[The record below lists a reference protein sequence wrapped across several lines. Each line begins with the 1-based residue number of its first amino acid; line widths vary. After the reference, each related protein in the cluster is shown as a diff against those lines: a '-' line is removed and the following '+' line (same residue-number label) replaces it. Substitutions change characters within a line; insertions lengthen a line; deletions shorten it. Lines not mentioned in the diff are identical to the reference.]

1 MSSGRPP
8 NPWLPRPT
16 PVAGPAGEPDPPADA
31 AARPRPAAVR
41 PQAGLA
47 AEPASAGPGF
57 RSLPV
62 DAPNPPWWWVGCHGG
77 AGVSTLVAAVPGGR
91 DAERAWP
98 LPPDRRT
105 NRVVLVARTNSDGLH
120 AAQDAARQWAAGRVP
135 GVTVLGLAAVAD
147 APGRLPRPLA
157 ALLHLVGGGVPR
169 LWVVPWID
177 ALRLGRPLPAAM
189 PKGLRTLEAELGLL
203 RVELSGGS

>member
-1 MSSGRPP
+1 MNSGRLP
-8 NPWLPRPT
+8 NPWLPRPD
-16 PVAGPAGEPDPPADA
+16 PAGEPVPPADTA
-31 AARPRPAAVR
+31 APTRFAPVR

-47 AEPASAGPGF
+47 AEPASDGPAF
-57 RSLPV
+57 RSVPP

-77 AGVSTLVAAVPGGR
+77 AGVSTLAAAVPGGR

-98 LPPDRRT
+98 LPPPRRT
-105 NRVVLVARTNSDGLH
+105 SRVVLVARTNADGLH

-135 GVTVLGLAAVAD
+135 GVTVLGLVAVAD
-147 APGRLPRPLA
+147 MPGRLPRPLA

-177 ALRLGRPLPAAM
+177 ALRLGRPLPGTM
-189 PKGLRTLEAELGLL
+189 PKGLRTLEDELGLL
-203 RVELSGGS
+203 RVELSGGAG